1 MADAATTRGRPGRP
15 AQISREQIVDAA
27 ISAGNLDTLTMRELA
42 ARLEV
47 THGALYRWVK
57 NRDQLFHLVSEV
69 MVERVLSPGGPDGTG
84 PDDTD
89 PDNTDPDNTGWRP
102 WLARVAWAMHDQF
115 LAVPGFATRISRPHQ
130 HSSAFGRLKAE
141 VTTAFSNAGVSP
153 ELAEQSWYIFIT
165 SVVSWL
171 ATQEEPLDLGRATPR
186 FELFLGSLLR
196 GLPAREPGAT
206 RDDIAVVVLR
216 EPVLRTDGKYR

>member
-57 NRDQLFHLVSEV
+57 NRDQLFDLISDVIV
-69 MVERVLSPGGPDGTG
+69 GRILAPGGPHS
-84 PDDTD
+84 P
-89 PDNTDPDNTGWRP
+89 GWRP
-102 WLARVAWAMHDQF
+102 WLAHVGWAMHDQF
-115 LAVPGFATRISRPHQ
+115 LAVPGFATRTARPHR
-130 HSSAFGRLKAE
+130 HNSESFGRLRTE
-141 VTTAFSNAGVSP
+141 VITAFTESGVKP
-153 ELAEQSWYIFIT
+153 GLAEQSWYIFIT

-171 ATQEEPLDLGRATPR
+171 AAQENPLDLGPSAPR
-186 FELFLGSLLR
+186 FELFLDTLLR
-196 GLPAREPGAT
+196 GLPAREPGT
-206 RDDIAVVVLR
+206 ERQ
-216 EPVLRTDGKYR
+216 

>member
-69 MVERVLSPGGPDGTG
+69 MVERVLSPGGPDG
-84 PDDTD
+84 TD

-171 ATQEEPLDLGRATPR
+171 ATQEEPLDLGRAAPR
-186 FELFLGSLLR
+186 FELFLGALLR